1 MVTASKII
9 TKNLWIKPTLGVDL
23 KIFFS
28 RQSCHSFSLVPY
40 VNYYDYNC
48 CDYDLFGGKFSYLL
62 RIYVLPYLKEMHYR
76 CLLESIGSATPFK
89 SDVSLFVFFFFFGRV
104 SWRDWTTAV
113 TDTIQLGLICF
124 FVSGGVCFM
133 KLSSPGFFCCS

>member
-9 TKNLWIKPTLGVDL
+9 TKNLWIKPTLSVDL
-23 KIFFS
+23 KIFLLPILS
-28 RQSCHSFSLVPY
+28 HSFSLVAY

-48 CDYDLFGGKFSYLL
+48 CNYDLFGGKFSYLL

-89 SDVSLFVFFFFFGRV
+89 SDVSLSVFLV
-104 SWRDWTTAV
+104 
-113 TDTIQLGLICF
+113 Q
-124 FVSGGVCFM
+124 
-133 KLSSPGFFCCS
+133 